1 MKFSELPVGTTVLY
15 TYQYTGLPLSIT
27 IGTII
32 HSYPNNYIAD
42 TYCSSGNTSKTSVII
57 MDEDDRA
64 TFIGVISSI
73 DDAKSRF
80 PEYFI

>member
-1 MKFSELPVGTTVLY
+1 MKFSELSTGTKVLY
-15 TYQYTGLPLSIT
+15 TYQYTGLPLSIDV
-27 IGTII
+27 GTIT
-32 HSYPNNYIAD
+32 HSYPDNYIAVI
-42 TYCSSGNTSKTSVII
+42 YSSSGCTFKTSVVT

-64 TFIGVISSI
+64 TFIAVVLSI